1 MSNVNSCQKCGR
13 DLTKLNQYNIKTHI
27 NLCKGT
33 REMYL
38 RPINNFFSKQSLS
51 NMFVQNLLIISIY
64 LDAVS
69 NLIISNSTDY
79 RVNVAYSDTTS
90 DSNVSEDE
98 SDLDTDDI
106 EKHPLN

>member
-33 REMYL
+33 IEMYL

-51 NMFVQNLLIISIY
+51 NMLKF
-64 LDAVS
+64 
-69 NLIISNSTDY
+69 NS
-79 RVNVAYSDTTS
+79 
-90 DSNVSEDE
+90 
-98 SDLDTDDI
+98 I
-106 EKHPLN
+106 EKHVIPNKDKNGKS

>member
-27 NLCKGT
+27 NACKGT

-51 NMFVQNLLIISIY
+51 KCPIC
-64 LDAVS
+64 
-69 NLIISNSTDY
+69 
-79 RVNVAYSDTTS
+79 
-90 DSNVSEDE
+90 
-98 SDLDTDDI
+98 
-106 EKHPLN
+106 

>member
-51 NMFVQNLLIISIY
+51 NMLKLTCNFNIFRRSLKF
-64 LDAVS
+64 
-69 NLIISNSTDY
+69 DY
-79 RVNVAYSDTTS
+79 Q
-90 DSNVSEDE
+90 
-98 SDLDTDDI
+98 
-106 EKHPLN
+106 